1 MAAENRTTNAPLGE
15 TFRKEPYRFEFYR
28 ALRLLEC
35 QARDRPRLGE
45 ALHPREEPFRLGQEP
60 SLAFAPGSIAAWR
73 QGRGGRPDRLMVACF
88 GLLGPNG
95 PLPLHLTAYTRD
107 RLRNSDDETLARFL
121 DLFHHRLIGLFYRA
135 WANAEPALHFDR
147 PAGDRYRDYLGAVSG
162 RTGPAFRNRDAMP
175 DRAKL
180 FFAGHLGAL
189 PRNREGL
196 RDVLAGYFKLPARVV
211 EFIGQWMQLD
221 PKEQWRLSSGHDGGR
236 LGQSI
241 TVGER
246 VWDRQQKFR
255 IVLGPLPWRAYL
267 RFVPGADSLKKLTD
281 VVRNF
286 IGDELM
292 WELNLVLKREEIPPL
307 VLGSGRKL
315 GQATWLITVPPR
327 EDADDLVLDPMKEE
341 VHD

>member
-1 MAAENRTTNAPLGE
+1 MAAENGTTSTPLAK
-15 TFRKEPYRFEFYR
+15 TLRQAPYRFEFYR
-28 ALRLLEC
+28 AMRLLEC
-35 QARDRPRLGE
+35 HAPEHPRHGE
-45 ALHPREEPFRLGQEP
+45 ALHPRDEPFRLGQEA
-60 SLAFAPGSIAAWR
+60 SLAFAPGSLDSWR
-73 QGRGGRPDRLMVACF
+73 PGRDGRPDRLMVACF
-88 GLLGPNG
+88 GLMGPNG
-95 PLPLHLTAYTRD
+95 PLPLHITAYARD
-107 RLRNSDDETLARFL
+107 RLRNSDDETLSRFL
-121 DLFHHRLIGLFYRA
+121 DIFQHRLIGLFFRA

-147 PAGDRYRDYLGAVSG
+147 PATDRFRNYLGAVSG
-162 RTGPAFRNRDAMP
+162 RTGPAFQDRDAMP

-189 PRNREGL
+189 PRNPDGL
-196 RDVLAGYFKLPARVV
+196 RDILAGYFKLPVHLV
-211 EFIGQWMQLD
+211 EFVGQWIQLD
-221 PKEQWRLSSGHDGGR
+221 PRDQWRLGAGHDGGR

-246 VWDRQQKFR
+246 VWDRQQKFG
-255 IVLGPLPWRAYL
+255 IQLGPLRWRDYV
-267 RFVPGADSLKKLTD
+267 RFVPGADSLTKLNA

-292 WELNLVLKREEIPPL
+292 WELKLVLRHEEIPPL

-315 GQATWLITVPPR
+315 GQAIWLITAPPR